1 LKECL
6 TNKKIK
12 TMKKYLL
19 LFALVLSSM
28 FASAQIDRIVGE
40 WYTVD
45 DETGAIKALV
55 NIYQGENGLY
65 YGQIVKAFKN
75 GVENPNSPNKGL
87 VIVKDMQEE
96 EGILKNGTVYEP
108 ESKKTYYAKISYNK
122 EDNTITL
129 RGSLDKRGWVGRSQ
143 TWIKEKK

>member
-1 LKECL
+1 
-6 TNKKIK
+6 
-12 TMKKYLL
+12 MKKCFL
-19 LFALVLSSM
+19 LFALVFSSM
-28 FASAQIDRIVGE
+28 FVSAQIDKIVGE

-45 DETGAIKALV
+45 DETGAVKALV
-55 NIYQGENGLY
+55 NIYQGDNGLY
-65 YGQIVKAFKN
+65 YGQIIKAFKN
-75 GVENPNSPNKGL
+75 GVENPDSPNKGL
-87 VIVKDMQEE
+87 VIVKDM
-96 EGILKNGTVYEP
+96 EGKDGMLMNGTIYEP

>member
-1 LKECL
+1 
-6 TNKKIK
+6 
-12 TMKKYLL
+12 
-19 LFALVLSSM
+19 
-28 FASAQIDRIVGE
+28 
-40 WYTVD
+40 
-45 DETGAIKALV
+45 
-55 NIYQGENGLY
+55 
-65 YGQIVKAFKN
+65 
-75 GVENPNSPNKGL
+75 
-87 VIVKDMQEE
+87 MQEE

>member
-1 LKECL
+1 
-6 TNKKIK
+6 
-12 TMKKYLL
+12 MKKYFLL
-19 LFALVLSSM
+19 LVLVFSSM
-28 FASAQIDRIVGE
+28 FASAQIDKIVGE

-45 DETGAIKALV
+45 DETGAVKALV
-55 NIYQGENGLY
+55 NIYQGDNGLY
-65 YGQIVKAFKN
+65 YGQIIKAFKN
-75 GVENPNSPNKGL
+75 GTENPNSPNKGL
-87 VIVKDMQEE
+87 VIVKDM
-96 EGILKNGTVYEP
+96 EGKDGMLMNGTIYEP